1 VNSDSLDPRWIRTWA
16 ADITT
21 HLQSVLAAFD
31 TYYPFPPGQNEVILA
46 GPDQGSLDV
55 LRAQPS
61 TSSDLVTFYQVIQ
74 EVTMSDIG
82 NGIFIHAPD
91 DVVTQL
97 ADGPVLLDED
107 NTGTIFASN
116 GGGILYAI
124 DRDNTVH
131 RSHDASTDS
140 GFEPVAPDLRRFLG
154 QVLDAVAHFAA
165 TRTPGDF

>member
-1 VNSDSLDPRWIRTWA
+1 MNSDSLDPRWVRTWA

-21 HLQSVLAAFD
+21 HLKSVLAAFD
-31 TYYPFPPGQNEVILA
+31 TYYPFPPGQNEVIPA
-46 GPDQGSLDV
+46 GPDQSSLDA

-61 TSSDLVTFYQVIQ
+61 TPPDLITFYQVIH

-91 DVVTQL
+91 DVITQL
-97 ADGPVLLDED
+97 ADGPVLLEGD

-124 DRDNTVH
+124 SPDNTVR
-131 RSHDASTDS
+131 RSRDASTDS
-140 GFEPVAPDLRRFLG
+140 GFEPVAPDLRGFLG
-154 QVLDAVAHFAA
+154 QVLDAAAQFAA
-165 TRTPGDF
+165 TRTPGDI